1 MKDRHKPRAFR
12 VPIGGQVTVPGK
24 EPGVDVFKESAREG
38 DISSGFF
45 FLFLLLC
52 ALIIA
57 TAACGVL
64 EDALSGDSMHRRLTQ
79 SGSMHPSRGIRGD
92 RVTVPASRARE
103 VAREWSVGVEDD
115 VRDLAGSPLGI
126 QESFKL
132 FGGAAGIEVGETY
145 SDKGAIPAPL
155 VRIEVGGGF
164 GPAAKVVA
172 PQNLRRSP
180 GDVGE
185 LVEICRSDR
194 RDHRTSRAR

>member
-64 EDALSGDSMHRRLTQ
+64 EDALSGDSVDRRLAQ

-92 RVTVPASRARE
+92 RVTVPAPRARE
-103 VAREWSVGVEDD
+103 VAREWSVGIEDD

-126 QESFKL
+126 KESFKL
-132 FGGAAGIEVGETY
+132 AGSAAGIEVGETD

-155 VRIEVGGGF
+155 VRIEIRGGF
-164 GPAAKVVA
+164 GPGAKVVA

-180 GDVGE
+180 SDAGDLLKSHRMV
-185 LVEICRSDR
+185 R
-194 RDHRTSRAR
+194 RNHK